1 MSGKHYSARIVLFG
15 VADLFQGFDVSK
27 VLRAS
32 RRTLVADKVGK
43 RGDAYLDSLDV
54 DSHRPSERF
63 LKIEPGR
70 GGDNINSSWGN
81 PDLKDSA
88 VRLEIFLRYVLQRG
102 TETP

>member
-1 MSGKHYSARIVLFG
+1 MILFG
-15 VADLFQGFDVSK
+15 VPDLFQGFGVSQ

-32 RRTLVADKVGK
+32 RRTLVADEVGK
-43 RGDAYLDSLDV
+43 RGDTYLDSLDIN
-54 DSHRPSERF
+54 SHRPSERF

-70 GGDNINSSWGN
+70 GSDNINSSWGN

-102 TETP
+102 TETT